1 MTLALLV
8 ILLPLLFLVLIKHFK
23 LGVLSSNL
31 PPGPN
36 PWQLL
41 WTISQ
46 SRNKPHVAFQTLAR
60 THGPLF
66 SLRLGSQLVVVA
78 SSPAIAMEILKT
90 HDKIFS
96 GRYLPYR
103 CFQIIEMKQSSLT
116 MSRQCND
123 AWKFLRAVGHNFIF
137 SSRAVGAKEKM
148 RKEVV
153 GKMMEYLVENEGE
166 AVKLDDIVNVTVSN
180 VVANVLASRSL
191 FDVRGE
197 GEKEEILQGLVWE
210 IVESATNLG
219 LADLFPVLR
228 RMDFWSRRNGMKIRE
243 KIMCA
248 WVDIVEER
256 RKCGTNDF
264 SSGDFMDVLL
274 ENGFLDDQI
283 SIVLME
289 LLIAGT
295 DSTIIT
301 IVWLMAELIKNQ
313 DIFLRLREEIGQ
325 AIKPNST
332 TLDESILSR
341 CEYFQACINETLRLH
356 IPGPFLVP
364 HQALENCNLNNY
376 LIPKDSIVLVNAWAI
391 HLDPNNWE
399 DAASFKPDRFLDS
412 KIDFLGS
419 CFEFIPFSSGR
430 RMCPGFHMGF
440 RNILLVVASLVYY
453 FDWSL
458 PGGEDLRNLDMTDKF
473 CTTLK
478 REKPLYLVPRLRER
492 FHVG

>member
-1 MTLALLV
+1 MTVALLL
-8 ILLPLLFLVLIKHFK
+8 ILLPLLFLVLTKHFK
-23 LGVLSSNL
+23 LGALSSNL

-41 WTISQ
+41 RTISQ

-66 SLRLGSQLVVVA
+66 SLRLGSQLIVVA
-78 SSPAIAMEILKT
+78 SSPPIAMQILKT

-96 GRYLPYR
+96 GRYLPW
-103 CFQIIEMKQSSLT
+103 CFQVVEMVQSSLT
-116 MSRQCND
+116 MSRHCND
-123 AWKFLRAVGHNFIF
+123 TWKFLRGIGHNFIF
-137 SSRAVGAKEKM
+137 SARAVGAKEEL

-153 GKMMEYLVENEGE
+153 AEMMEYLVEKDGE

-197 GEKEEILQGLVWE
+197 GENEEKLKGLVRE

-228 RMDFWSRRNGMKIRE
+228 RVDFWSRRNGMKIRE
-243 KIMCA
+243 KIMCVWA
-248 WVDIVEER
+248 DILEER
-256 RKCGTNDF
+256 RRCGANDV
-264 SSGDFMDVLL
+264 SCRDFLDVLL
-274 ENGFLDDQI
+274 GNGFLDDQI
-283 SIVLME
+283 SIILME

-313 DIFLRLREEIGQ
+313 QIFLRLREEIGQ
-325 AIKPNST
+325 AIKQNST
-332 TLDESILSR
+332 SLDESILSK
-341 CEYFQACINETLRLH
+341 CEYFQACIKETLRLH

-364 HQALENCNLNNY
+364 HQALKNCKMNNY
-376 LIPKDSIVLVNAWAI
+376 LIPKDSIILVNAWAI
-391 HLDPNNWE
+391 HLDPNNWNN
-399 DAASFKPDRFLDS
+399 AASFKPDRFLDS

-458 PGGEDLRNLDMTDKF
+458 PRGQWPEDLDMTDKF
-473 CTTLK
+473 GTTLM
-478 REKPLYLVPRLRER
+478 REKPLYLVPRLREQ
-492 FHVG
+492 FHVV

>member
-1 MTLALLV
+1 
-8 ILLPLLFLVLIKHFK
+8 
-23 LGVLSSNL
+23 
-31 PPGPN
+31 
-36 PWQLL
+36 
-41 WTISQ
+41 
-46 SRNKPHVAFQTLAR
+46 
-60 THGPLF
+60 
-66 SLRLGSQLVVVA
+66 
-78 SSPAIAMEILKT
+78 
-90 HDKIFS
+90 
-96 GRYLPYR
+96 
-103 CFQIIEMKQSSLT
+103 MKQSSLT

-123 AWKFLRAVGHNFIF
+123 AWKFLRAIGHNFIF

-153 GKMMEYLVENEGE
+153 GEMMAYLVENEGE

-256 RKCGTNDF
+256 RKCGTNDV

-283 SIVLME
+283 SIVLILKKVINHRVSVRTRIFPYDIVVFGDGNQE

-301 IVWLMAELIKNQ
+301 IVWLTAELIKNQ

-341 CEYFQACINETLRLH
+341 CEYFQACIKETLRLH

-473 CTTLK
+473 GTNLK